1 MELHLLNRSSKTDSS
16 FSVTHNSYP
25 HFLKVWH
32 YHPEYELVFLEKSTG
47 TRFIGDSIQKFKP
60 GEVILLGKNLPHMWL
75 NDDIYFMKE
84 KDKSA
89 EAIAVHFKEDFLGG
103 DFYQS
108 PEFAHIGKLL
118 KRASRGIRFPISKRQ
133 NIHEEFMSLFVKDP
147 FLKVMSLLRL
157 LNKLAKQRNYELLSS
172 AGYLN
177 AMENQGNERL
187 DKVYAYVFDNFK
199 KEVSANE
206 VSDLIG
212 MNPSAFSRFFKRTNR
227 KPFSQYLNEIRVGYA
242 CKLLLENEN
251 TITQVVYE
259 SGFNNVSNFNR
270 QFRKIKQMSP
280 SEYIKFHKE
289 GI

>member
-1 MELHLLNRSSKTDSS
+1 MELHLLNRSSKNDSS
-16 FSVTHNSYP
+16 FTVTHNSYP
-25 HFLKVWH
+25 YFLKVWH

-75 NDDIYFMKE
+75 NDDVYFE
-84 KDKSA
+84 SNENKSA

-103 DFYQS
+103 NLYQS
-108 PEFAHIGKLL
+108 PEFGHIERLL
-118 KRASRGIRFPISKRQ
+118 KRASRGIRFQITKKPG
-133 NIHEEFMSLFVKDP
+133 IHEEFKALFAKDP
-147 FLKVMSLLRL
+147 FSRVMSLLQL

-177 AMENQGNERL
+177 TLENQGNERL
-187 DKVYAYVFDNFK
+187 DKVYAYVFNNFK
-199 KEVSANE
+199 REVSASE

-212 MNPSAFSRFFKRTNR
+212 MNPSAFSRFFKRVHR

-242 CKLLLENEN
+242 CKLLLEKEN

-280 SEYIKFHKE
+280 SEYIKFHKK
-289 GI
+289 